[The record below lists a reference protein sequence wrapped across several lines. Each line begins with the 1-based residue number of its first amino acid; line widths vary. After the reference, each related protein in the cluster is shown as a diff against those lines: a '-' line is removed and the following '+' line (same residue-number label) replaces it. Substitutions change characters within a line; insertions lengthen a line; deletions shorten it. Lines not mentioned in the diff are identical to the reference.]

1 MFEQKTKKTITD
13 IIAEVFNSTISSLRA
28 TIELVTRLVPV
39 SIQSAIST
47 QRAWDVAVPS
57 GTSWESDEFSALE
70 ARKVVASFY
79 ADGAVTCWVYEK
91 DGEYVIPRGKVVL
104 DGTEEI
110 AQAIEFAPTRPAIYI
125 EVENSG
131 AADVNVDVGLT
142 LQP

>member
-1 MFEQKTKKTITD
+1 M
-13 IIAEVFNSTISSLRA
+13 AEVVKNFVDILRDTYDSIVGIFKVKLAAPADYQQPISL
-28 TIELVTRLVPV
+28 
-39 SIQSAIST
+39 QSALST
-47 QRAWDVAVPS
+47 SQSWDVTVPA
-57 GTSWESDEFSALE
+57 GTSWESDEFSTLE

-91 DGEYVIPRGKVVL
+91 DGEYVIPRGKIVL

-110 AQAIEFAPTRPAIYI
+110 AQVIEFAPTRPSIYI